1 MAAKMIELADKYC
14 LVSGA
19 TSGIGEATARSLVS
33 LGMHLTI
40 VCRNRDKGVLLKAS
54 LEESSR
60 HPVEVIVGDFSR
72 LSDVR
77 KIAQDYLSANKPL
90 HLLVN
95 NAGIVNTR
103 RQLTEDGYEEMFA
116 VNHLA
121 PFLLTN
127 LLLPVIKESAPAR
140 IVNVSSHAHTF
151 VKNMGFD
158 DLQAERQF
166 KTFKVYGRS
175 KLANILF
182 TRELSKRLQEVGV
195 TANSLHPGAVSTGLG
210 LQNQGFFSHL
220 LASMLRP
227 FFKSP
232 EQGAATSLYVA
243 TAQEL
248 EGVSGQYF
256 SNSKQAKPK
265 PWAEDDN
272 EASRLW
278 QLSCEMAGLS
288 S

>member
-1 MAAKMIELADKYC
+1 MASKMIDLADKYC
-14 LVSGA
+14 LITGA
-19 TSGIGEATARSLVS
+19 TSGIGEATARSLTG
-33 LGMHLTI
+33 LGMHLTV
-40 VCRNRDKGVLLKAS
+40 VCRNRDKGLLLKAS
-54 LEESSR
+54 LEQSSR
-60 HPVEVIVGDFSR
+60 HPVDVIVGDFSR

-77 KIAQDYLSANKPL
+77 QIAQDYLGTNKPL

-95 NAGIVNTR
+95 NAGIVNTH
-103 RQLTEDGYEEMFA
+103 RQVTEDGYEEMFA

-151 VKNMGFD
+151 VKNMGFE
-158 DLQAERQF
+158 DLQAEQQF

-182 TRELSKRLQEVGV
+182 TRELSHRLEGLGV
-195 TANSLHPGAVSTGLG
+195 TVNSLHPGAVSTGLG
-210 LQNQGFFSHL
+210 LQNSGFFSHI
-220 LASMLRP
+220 LASVLRL

-243 TAQEL
+243 TAREL

-278 QLSCEMAGLS
+278 QLSCDMTGLPS
-288 S
+288 

>member
-1 MAAKMIELADKYC
+1 MAAEMIELVDKYC
-14 LVSGA
+14 LITGA
-19 TSGIGEATARSLVS
+19 TSGIGEVTARSLASMGMQVS
-33 LGMHLTI
+33 I
-40 VCRNRDKGVLLKAS
+40 ACRNRDKGYALKEE
-54 LEESSR
+54 LEASSR
-60 HPVEVIVGDFSR
+60 HPVNVLVGDFSR
-72 LSDVR
+72 LADVR
-77 KIAQDYLSANKPL
+77 QVAHDYLSTNKPL

-95 NAGIVNTR
+95 NAGIVNTS

-140 IVNVSSHAHTF
+140 IVNVASHGHTF

-182 TRELSKRLQEVGV
+182 TRELSSRLQGLGV

-210 LQNQGFFSHL
+210 LQNQGFFSHF
-220 LASMLRP
+220 LASLLRP

-232 EQGAATSLYVA
+232 EQGAATSLHVA
-243 TAQEL
+243 TAKEL
-248 EGVSGQYF
+248 EGVSGKYF
-256 SNSKQAKPK
+256 SNCKETRPK
-265 PWAEDDN
+265 PCAENDA
-272 EASRLW
+272 EAARLW
-278 QLSCEMAGLS
+278 QLSCEMTGFS
-288 S
+288 N

>member
-1 MAAKMIELADKYC
+1 MAAQMIELVDKYC
-14 LVSGA
+14 LITGA
-19 TSGIGEATARSLVS
+19 TSGIGEETAKSLAAM
-33 LGMHLTI
+33 GMHVSI
-40 VCRNRDKGVLLKAS
+40 ACRNRDKGYALKEK
-54 LEESSR
+54 LEASSR
-60 HPVEVIVGDFSR
+60 HPVDVLVGDFSR
-72 LSDVR
+72 LADVR
-77 KIAQDYLSANKPL
+77 QLASDYLSTNKPL

-151 VKNMGFD
+151 VKSMGFD

-182 TRELSKRLQEVGV
+182 TRELSKRLQGLSV
-195 TANSLHPGAVSTGLG
+195 TTNSLHPGAVSTSLG
-210 LQNQGFFSHL
+210 QQNEGFFSHL
-220 LASMLRP
+220 LARLLRP

-232 EQGAATSLYVA
+232 EQGAATTLYVA
-243 TAQEL
+243 TAKEL
-248 EGVSGQYF
+248 EAVSGQYF
-256 SNSKQAKPK
+256 SNCKQATPK
-265 PWAEDDN
+265 PWAEDDA
-272 EASRLW
+272 EAARLW
-278 QLSCEMAGLS
+278 QLSCEMTGFPS
-288 S
+288 